1 MGTMSC
7 IAIFCWRKNM
17 VISSLLKYD
26 LFSSDRLTNGKIA
39 LITSSD
45 TFTRLTGISDYSL
58 LMAQTANDVS
68 EDEIDAISNIVDE
81 KYTFRDKRAYNFLF

>member
-1 MGTMSC
+1 
-7 IAIFCWRKNM
+7 M

>member
-1 MGTMSC
+1 
-7 IAIFCWRKNM
+7 M

-39 LITSSD
+39 LITASD

-68 EDEIDAISNIVDE
+68 ENEIDAISNIVDE